1 MGVTRQQKATWPL
14 RGKMRSPGRP
24 PAWQRDQQQRFWV
37 EIAKGTS
44 SEEAAVS
51 VGVASVVGSRWF
63 REAGG
68 MRPISLQPLS
78 GRYLSL
84 SEREEIAIHKAKGVW
99 RSRDR
104 PTGEALAVDD
114 LTGAPP
120 KRCHSNVRRPIGQ
133 RPRSGTRIGE
143 RAARRSRSS
152 PRTSRCTSTC
162 RTDSP
167 EDRQTRR
174 VSKSTARPFASR
186 DAATGLAR
194 TGDWANSEPATAY
207 LPPAPFPR

>member
-51 VGVASVVGSRWF
+51 VGVASAVGSRWF

-68 MRPISLQPLS
+68 MRPISLAPLS

-84 SEREEIAIHKAKGVW
+84 TEREEIAILKAQGCGV
-99 RSRDR
+99 REIARQVRRCPSTISRELRRNAATRPGSSGYRAITAQWHADR
-104 PTGEALAVDD
+104 RARRPKVAKLAANEAL
-114 LTGAPP
+114 
-120 KRCHSNVRRPIGQ
+120 R
-133 RPRSGTRIGE
+133 
-143 RAARRSRSS
+143 
-152 PRTSRCTSTC
+152 
-162 RTDSP
+162 
-167 EDRQTRR
+167 
-174 VSKSTARPFASR
+174 
-186 DAATGLAR
+186 
-194 TGDWANSEPATAY
+194 
-207 LPPAPFPR
+207 